1 MAAGHPSENQPF
13 LAKRPAAIV
22 TSRRTRTRVVGSEF
36 LFGFLFA
43 SSKPSCRTN
52 HNECG
57 TAKRALAESQFG
69 GPMSTSLW
77 YLEGLSFH
85 DDCKRTEPNEHSED
99 ADVVHSRATSVVR
112 DWSIRSIRSADI
124 SLSNRLL
131 RSPSSRVSSWSDVFF
146 CLFVFSFF
154 FCPLKVERYRHAE
167 PMARLRFGEANA
179 ILAVGSVAYLT
190 CKFDY
195 AVPLPFPWKSSPGG
209 GGGWDCVS
217 SSPSA
222 AKKKERQRSL
232 GWLHQPTDQGNRP
245 RWLTVASKAIGFR
258 STQTRL
264 ATAASDR
271 SLNDTL
277 HDLIERV
284 DLQQVLSYETRGI
297 ISRHGR

>member
-1 MAAGHPSENQPF
+1 MRWPRANLAARCR
-13 LAKRPAAIV
+13 RP
-22 TSRRTRTRVVGSEF
+22 
-36 LFGFLFA
+36 
-43 SSKPSCRTN
+43 
-52 HNECG
+52 CG
-57 TAKRALAESQFG
+57 TWRG
-69 GPMSTSLW
+69 
-77 YLEGLSFH
+77 
-85 DDCKRTEPNEHSED
+85 
-99 ADVVHSRATSVVR
+99 
-112 DWSIRSIRSADI
+112 
-124 SLSNRLL
+124 SLSTTIANELNRTSTRKTQMSSTPEPHLL
-131 RSPSSRVSSWSDVFF
+131 SETDLSDLSDLRTFRYRTVFFDAASPSSRVSSWSDVFF

-209 GGGWDCVS
+209 GRGWDCVS

>member
-99 ADVVHSRATSVVR
+99 ADVVQSRATSVVR

-131 RSPSSRVSSWSDVFF
+131 RRRKSILSSLIMERRFL
-146 CLFVFSFF
+146 LFVCFFLFLLSFESRTVPSRRTNGSAPF
-154 FCPLKVERYRHAE
+154 RWGQRDLGRWVRRVFDLQI
-167 PMARLRFGEANA
+167 RLRGPPPVSME
-179 ILAVGSVAYLT
+179 VE
-190 CKFDY
+190 
-195 AVPLPFPWKSSPGG
+195 PGG
-209 GGGWDCVS
+209 GEGLGLRVEFSFS
-217 SSPSA
+217 S
-222 AKKKERQRSL
+222 KKKRTTAFTRVAPSTDRS
-232 GWLHQPTDQGNRP
+232 GKSAS
-245 RWLTVASKAIGFR
+245 VAHRGLK
-258 STQTRL
+258 
-264 ATAASDR
+264 SDR
-271 SLNDTL
+271 FPIDSNSFGHCCL
-277 HDLIERV
+277 R
-284 DLQQVLSYETRGI
+284 
-297 ISRHGR
+297 